1 MEREKAKFD
10 ILGKIE
16 RERLARGWTEYTLA
30 ENSGLTQSTIST
42 WRRRNLQPSVASIE
56 KICGGLGITLSEFF
70 QEEAAEQ
77 KTPQAVPL
85 LPMTGVAATLPLSA
99 VGEQRHLLE
108 AWDKLSPQ
116 QRTAVLHMLESFVE
130 K

>member
-56 KICGGLGITLSEFF
+56 KICLGLGLTLSEFF
-70 QEEAAEQ
+70 REESAEQ
-77 KTPQAVPL
+77 KTPQAAPL
-85 LPMTGVAATLPLSA
+85 LPMVGATVSFPLSG
-99 VGEQRHLLE
+99 VEEQHLL
-108 AWDKLSPQ
+108 AVWSKLSPQ